1 MFKNKK
7 ALWIILIIV
16 AVIALLF
23 YFRFKDNGV
32 PHIKVA
38 TAGSGR
44 IESIVSATGMV
55 KAPIYELSS
64 KGGARI
70 ASILVKEG
78 QKVKKGQLLVKFDAY
93 DEAKKNF
100 DRSMYLFKNSMAS
113 DQSIDTATTMLQNS
127 QMVAPGSGIVAKV
140 SYDNGETPIPGNPVI
155 VIVDK
160 ERSWVEAQIDETD
173 MGKITLGQ
181 MADITSDVYPDK
193 IFKANIYW
201 ISPLAELRKVGER
214 VKPDEESYVFL
225 SKLKFNSPHDELKV
239 NMSANVDILTDAK
252 ENAVAVPR
260 EAILSED
267 EKNFVFIIKRNRAYK
282 TVIKTGIRS
291 YSSIE
296 AVSGISNGDIVAL
309 SKLKDIKNW
318 SRVII
323 DQ

>member
-296 AVSGISNGDIVAL
+296 AVSGISNGDVIAL